1 MISRY
6 AAMDARARE
15 KLAVALLTTFLLGWI
30 AVCLAIQ
37 AWQAHHHG
45 YGGGITN
52 RGHLPDE
59 IVERFGGTPGMTKE
73 ELMELTNR

>member
-1 MISRY
+1 MIRRY
-6 AAMDARARE
+6 ADMDAPSRE
-15 KLAVALLTTFLLGWI
+15 KLAVVLLTTFLLGWI
-30 AVCLAIQ
+30 AVCLVIQ
-37 AWQAHHHG
+37 FWQVQHHG

-59 IVERFGGTPGMTKE
+59 VVERFGGTPGMTKE